1 MYERRKQPLLSKA
14 KFLKRVARHWL
25 AGFGVLA
32 LGLGGG
38 ILGYHYIAGLS
49 WIDSLLNASMILGGM
64 GPVDPLKTN
73 AAKIFASCYAL
84 FSGLAFIGIVSVLLA
99 PFVHRLL
106 HRFLHAKARTSRETV
121 YILMYV
127 SGAFFP
133 LGVLPVWLQ
142 IPARVLPTTESIE
155 LTRAFLTGRFLPRH
169 LYEAAY
175 LVISAIVA
183 GEWAMRSLRKRM
195 VA

>member
-1 MYERRKQPLLSKA
+1 MYEHRNEPLLSTA

-25 AGFGVLA
+25 MGFGVLFF
-32 LGLGGG
+32 GLGVG

-106 HRFLHAKARTSRETV
+106 HRVHAEE
-121 YILMYV
+121 
-127 SGAFFP
+127 
-133 LGVLPVWLQ
+133 Q
-142 IPARVLPTTESIE
+142 
-155 LTRAFLTGRFLPRH
+155 
-169 LYEAAY
+169 
-175 LVISAIVA
+175 
-183 GEWAMRSLRKRM
+183 
-195 VA
+195 